1 VSRLPCSPCTRRGE
15 TRQHAAA
22 KSLYRAKLSPDRPSR
37 HTRDGGGVVGRSH
50 TVTAAAHAVRIQI
63 HAALQGP
70 RVNVNPAAT
79 VFPLHCSFFF
89 SLRFGILFI
98 IRVHLVDEY
107 VISSGCCF
115 WKEGRE
121 AKPVA
126 LRCVAC
132 ECVDKGGAFRWMEM
146 DASLDPAAMRA
157 RALVRPA
164 APSAQLHRRTR
175 PPCMHPGGQARSSRS
190 SLGLAAASQQYFSL
204 RTNQPPATSQQYF
217 SLRTNQHQPSGTSQ
231 TNRLHIPWRA
241 RLLFFLRG

>member
-1 VSRLPCSPCTRRGE
+1 M
-15 TRQHAAA
+15 QQ
-22 KSLYRAKLSPDRPSR
+22 PSR
-37 HTRDGGGVVGRSH
+37 CTVRNSLLTDQVGTHGTEEGVIGRSH
-50 TVTAAAHAVRIQI
+50 TVTRRRTPSVYKYPRGSPGPTCQCQPGRDSFSF
-63 HAALQGP
+63 AL
-70 RVNVNPAAT
+70 
-79 VFPLHCSFFF
+79 FFF
-89 SLRFGILFI
+89 FPLRFGISFI

-115 WKEGRE
+115 WKQGRE

>member
-1 VSRLPCSPCTRRGE
+1 
-15 TRQHAAA
+15 
-22 KSLYRAKLSPDRPSR
+22 
-37 HTRDGGGVVGRSH
+37 
-50 TVTAAAHAVRIQI
+50 
-63 HAALQGP
+63 
-70 RVNVNPAAT
+70 
-79 VFPLHCSFFF
+79 LHCSFFF